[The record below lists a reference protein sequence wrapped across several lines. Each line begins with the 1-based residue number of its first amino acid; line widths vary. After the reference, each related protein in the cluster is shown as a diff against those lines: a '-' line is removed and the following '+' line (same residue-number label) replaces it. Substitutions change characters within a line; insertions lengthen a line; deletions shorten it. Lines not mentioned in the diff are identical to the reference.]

1 MPLLFVIQQM
11 MLLCT
16 ACPVPALG
24 AATIVPRLARPN
36 QAPTLLPHVS
46 IGVLHGHQAAAM
58 TQGQKGTRARPEA
71 AFVSGHGNRP
81 SDKLSNMPLFFVIQQ
96 VSEGDCM
103 CFKSDNRCII
113 VLPCPRVFFACALQ
127 CRDNLFLLLSGD
139 VELNPGPDTT
149 LEKMIK
155 QVLENQKQMSSEIK
169 EVKENQVT
177 SQQRQ
182 DEMAAKI
189 TRLETALDALQKSNR
204 DIVQLRG
211 TVQKL
216 EELVHIQQTK
226 ITDLEDRSGSRSY
239 RCVKCVKQ
247 PDPPAGLA
255 ACANGTGDTPT
266 EKSASCPELASTAGG
281 SVSPNVVMQMQ
292 NMAAEK
298 AALTFEVQQLR
309 AEDVT
314 LRVQIRDLRECV
326 VGQTEFPPLRCSG
339 QPAPPA
345 QSFACVTTT
354 RPGFLN
360 EDAGS
365 QYSTTRPLHKIHQ
378 P

>member
-16 ACPVPALG
+16 ACPVPHGPKQLS
-24 AATIVPRLARPN
+24 LARPN
-36 QAPTLLPHVS
+36 QAQTLLPHVS
-46 IGVLHGHQAAAM
+46 IGVLHGHQAATM

-81 SDKLSNMPLFFVIQQ
+81 SDKLSNMPLLFVIQQ

-169 EVKENQVT
+169 EVKKNQVT

-211 TVQKL
+211 TVQK
-216 EELVHIQQTK
+216 
-226 ITDLEDRSGSRSY
+226 Y
-239 RCVKCVKQ
+239 
-247 PDPPAGLA
+247 
-255 ACANGTGDTPT
+255 
-266 EKSASCPELASTAGG
+266 
-281 SVSPNVVMQMQ
+281 
-292 NMAAEK
+292 
-298 AALTFEVQQLR
+298 
-309 AEDVT
+309 
-314 LRVQIRDLRECV
+314 
-326 VGQTEFPPLRCSG
+326 
-339 QPAPPA
+339 
-345 QSFACVTTT
+345 FA
-354 RPGFLN
+354 
-360 EDAGS
+360 
-365 QYSTTRPLHKIHQ
+365 
-378 P
+378 